1 MQAGI
6 ALGNVAGIA
15 VVRAEESAIVAELKA
30 GSEDAFAWL
39 IATYHQPLYSLVARS
54 IPDPADAADVTQE
67 IFIKIFRGIG
77 GFHGEASLRTWIY
90 RIALHEALNGRR
102 WWSRHKRREVTIEA
116 ESDQFDGDQ
125 PLSYKETLV
134 DGQRSPYEAAAQQQ
148 IRQHVEAQLRLVSE
162 PFRTVVVL
170 RDIEGFTYEE
180 IAEIL
185 NVNLGTIKSRLLRGR
200 IQLKTLLK
208 PFAEAALKTPPRVAP
223 QAATRAECGL
233 HGFDGLAVEEAR

>member
-6 ALGNVAGIA
+6 ALGNLAGIA
-15 VVRAEESAIVAELKA
+15 VVRAEEGAIVSELKA
-30 GSEDAFAWL
+30 GSEEAFAWL
-39 IATYHQPLYSLVARS
+39 IATYHQPLYSLVART
-54 IPDPADAADVTQE
+54 IPDPADAADLTQE

-77 GFHGEASLRTWIY
+77 GFHGDASLKTWIY

-116 ESDQFDGDQ
+116 ESEEFDEGQ

-134 DGQRSPYEAAAQQQ
+134 DGQLSPFDAAAQQQ
-148 IRQHVEAQLRLVSE
+148 IRYQVEAQLRLVSE

-200 IQLKTLLK
+200 VQLKALLT
-208 PFAEAALKTPPRVAP
+208 PFAEAASKPPARVA
-223 QAATRAECGL
+223 AGRGAESGVL
-233 HGFDGLAVEEAR
+233 GFDGLAVEEAR